1 MPTHFHQWLNIT
13 NHKKAKLLPPTQG
26 QDINHSIKL
35 EKNNSGREKEVP

>member
-35 EKNNSGREKEVP
+35 EKNNNGREKEVP